1 MKYLTIPSFILKSC
15 ILRINQA
22 FPFGNNE
29 IDMKARSNQGGS
41 CSTGNSQSN
50 GRYEI
55 TGLNPGERF
64 EATVTVQRISGVN
77 QPTDNFTQLI
87 VVDSGSIPVLSL
99 R

>member
-1 MKYLTIPSFILKSC
+1 MNSC

-29 IDMKARSNQGGS
+29 IDMKARSNPGGS
-41 CSTGNSQSN
+41 CGTGNSQSN
-50 GRYEI
+50 DSYEI
-55 TGLNPGERF
+55 TGLISDEMY
-64 EATVTVQRISGVN
+64 ETTVTVQRISGVN
-77 QPTDNFTQLI
+77 QTDSFTQLLV

>member
-1 MKYLTIPSFILKSC
+1 MKSC

-55 TGLNPGERF
+55 TGLKPGEMF

-77 QPTDNFTQLI
+77 QPTDSSTQLL

>member
-1 MKYLTIPSFILKSC
+1 
-15 ILRINQA
+15 
-22 FPFGNNE
+22 
-29 IDMKARSNQGGS
+29 MKATSNEGGS

-64 EATVTVQRISGVN
+64 EATVTVQRKSGVN
-77 QPTDNFTQLI
+77 QTDSFTQLL

>member
-1 MKYLTIPSFILKSC
+1 
-15 ILRINQA
+15 
-22 FPFGNNE
+22 
-29 IDMKARSNQGGS
+29 MKARSNPGGS

-77 QPTDNFTQLI
+77 QPTDFTQLL